1 MWCLLLSCR
10 SRSRSRGCCGV
21 WWPKLLPECTAS
33 ALLAAAP
40 PLSLTER
47 CRPCRLWLP
56 LLPLLLWTPPG
67 LKEPEC
73 PPRGW
78 NLSLQSPSN
87 ELLCPP
93 LADSLPPG
101 APFPARVLLP
111 LVWKCPQAAWPAR
124 SRSLSLS
131 APRGRLLLKLLLPP
145 LALVLGMPAG
155 AADRLL
161 GRREGSA
168 VGRVLLLALLRLLC
182 HESRG
187 APMGNA
193 GA

>member
-1 MWCLLLSCR
+1 M
-10 SRSRSRGCCGV
+10 
-21 WWPKLLPECTAS
+21 
-33 ALLAAAP
+33 
-40 PLSLTER
+40 ER
-47 CRPCRLWLP
+47 CRPCRLWL
-56 LLPLLLWTPPG
+56 LLPLLWPPPG

-73 PPRGW
+73 PRGW
-78 NLSLQSPSN
+78 NLSLRSPSN

-93 LADSLPPG
+93 LAGSLPE
-101 APFPARVLLP
+101 APPARVLLP

-131 APRGRLLLKLLLPP
+131 ARARLLLKLLLLLP

-168 VGRVLLLALLRLLC
+168 AGRVLVLALLRLLC

-187 APMGNA
+187 PPERNA
-193 GA
+193 GV